1 MSKQIDVLC
10 AGELMVAF
18 RHANEHSGASG
29 TNLFEHTPD
38 GEVARLGAAL
48 ARKGGKVIAVAAVGQ
63 DVLGDFLRNHLEN
76 AGIDISGVS
85 RLEEPTTLMLRLP
98 GADTVCYRGAD
109 AQLAIRQFPY
119 AQFEQITWFHTSA
132 FALSKDPSRRV
143 ITEASEKAQRARC
156 AISLRMNYA
165 ERIWPNKVEAV
176 RVITSYCGNARLVC
190 LTAADW
196 LALYGENTTP
206 QAACEHFLKLGA
218 LQVLFTPDG
227 RHWWAQSDEEQTSLV
242 LPEARLIEDMMAG
255 FMAQPPDAGTLAER
269 LQKA

>member
-1 MSKQIDVLC
+1 MSRHIDVLC

-18 RHANEHSGASG
+18 RPANEHTSSSG

-48 ARKGGKVIAVAAVGQ
+48 ARRGGKVVAVAAVGQ
-63 DVLGDFLRNHLEN
+63 DVLGDFLRSHLEQ
-76 AGIDISGVS
+76 AGIDIAGVS

-119 AQFEQITWFHTSA
+119 AQFEQISWFHTSA
-132 FALSKDPSRRV
+132 FALSRDPSRRV
-143 ITEASEKAQRARC
+143 ITEASEKAQRAKC
-156 AISLRMNYA
+156 AISLRLNYS

-176 RVITSYCGNARLVC
+176 RVLTSYCGNAGLVC

-196 LALYGENTTP
+196 VALYGDHTTP

-227 RHWWAQSDEEQTSLV
+227 KHWWAQSDEEQASMV
-242 LPEARLIEDMMAG
+242 LPEARLTEDMMAG
-255 FMAQPPDAGTLAER
+255 FMTQPPDSGTLSER